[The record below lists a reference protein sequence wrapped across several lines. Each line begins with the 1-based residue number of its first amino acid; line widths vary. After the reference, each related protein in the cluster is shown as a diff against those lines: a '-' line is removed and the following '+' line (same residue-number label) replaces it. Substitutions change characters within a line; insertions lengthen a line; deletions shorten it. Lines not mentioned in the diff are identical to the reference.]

1 MKINILDILKTEF
14 KQLALDIIQQGN
26 SQVRGI
32 IEDNIHV
39 NEQELPIKGEYSIKV
54 KTLTKTEKDD
64 ILK

>member
-26 SQVRGI
+26 SQVTGI
-32 IEDNIHV
+32 IEDSIRV
-39 NEQELPIKGEYSIKV
+39 NEQELPIKGEYLIKV
-54 KTLTKTEKDD
+54 KTLTKTEKD

>member
-26 SQVRGI
+26 SQVKGI
-32 IEDNIHV
+32 IEDSIRV
-39 NEQELPIKGEYSIKV
+39 NEQELPIKGEYLIKV
-54 KTLTKTEKDD
+54 KTLTKTEKD